1 MHECAHN
8 RAFGFLCP
16 MAGIGLR
23 LAASKPDRGQPMH
36 LLTHIDSFA
45 GRASRPVREAATIP
59 AAASALLVMASVAA
73 GFELDRRDDRLLI
86 VDEAGKPA
94 AAFTFGDPL
103 VGRPAIR
110 DLYAPGGIMV
120 TRPCPIRPGIDPDDH
135 ATLHPGVMLCFSDLS
150 GADPWRHKTAVRFLG
165 FVDEPETTAGA
176 VRFTFAADY
185 LAEPKESPTA
195 TVVCHEE
202 STVTIAD
209 RSVTGMEVRV
219 VTWDARLTA
228 AGKPVT
234 FADVEEMGFGIRLV
248 RELSPK
254 WGGRYL
260 AAHGG
265 HDEKGIFGTQAD
277 WCDASG
283 EVAGERVGVTLVDR
297 GSDAR
302 RAFFHAR
309 DYGWLLA
316 NAFGRRSYTKGKSG
330 EVTIPAG
337 GQLNLQH
344 ALVLHGDVP
353 DDALAA
359 LVAAAFTDPQ

>member
-1 MHECAHN
+1 
-8 RAFGFLCP
+8 
-16 MAGIGLR
+16 
-23 LAASKPDRGQPMH
+23 
-36 LLTHIDSFA
+36 
-45 GRASRPVREAATIP
+45 
-59 AAASALLVMASVAA
+59 
-73 GFELDRRDDRLLI
+73 
-86 VDEAGKPA
+86 
-94 AAFTFGDPL
+94 
-103 VGRPAIR
+103 
-110 DLYAPGGIMV
+110 MV

-150 GADPWRHKTAVRFLG
+150 GADPWRHKTAVRFVG
-165 FVDEPETTAGA
+165 FVGEPATTAGA
-176 VRFTFAADY
+176 VRFTFAAEY
-185 LAEPKESPTA
+185 LAEPADSPTA

-209 RSVTGMEVRV
+209 RSVAGMEVRV

-248 RELSPK
+248 KELSPK

-265 HDEKGIFGTQAD
+265 QDEAGIFGTQAD

-283 EVAGERVGVTLVDR
+283 EVTGKRVGVTLVDR
-297 GSDAR
+297 GADAR
-302 RAFFHAR
+302 RAFLHAR

-316 NAFGRRSYTKGKSG
+316 NAFGRRSYTKGESG
-330 EVTIPAG
+330 AVTIPAG
-337 GQLNLQH
+337 GHLDLQY

-353 DDALAA
+353 DNALAD
-359 LVAAAFTDPQ
+359 LVAAALTAPR

>member
-1 MHECAHN
+1 MQ
-8 RAFGFLCP
+8 RP
-16 MAGIGLR
+16 
-23 LAASKPDRGQPMH
+23 
-36 LLTHIDSFA
+36 THIDLFS
-45 GRASRPVREAATIP
+45 GRAARAVRVAATIP
-59 AAASALLVMASVAA
+59 AAAGVLLAMAAVAA

-86 VDEAGKPA
+86 VDEAGRPA
-94 AAFTFGDPL
+94 AVFTFGDPL

-110 DLYAPGGIMV
+110 DLHTPGGVMV
-120 TRPCPIRPGIDPDDH
+120 TRPCPIRPGIDADDH

-150 GADPWRHKTAVRFLG
+150 GADPWRHKTAVRFVG
-165 FVDEPETTAGA
+165 FVGEPATTAGA
-176 VRFTFAADY
+176 VRFTFAAEY
-185 LAEPKESPTA
+185 LAEPKDSPTA
-195 TVVCHEE
+195 TVICREE

-209 RSVTGMEVRV
+209 RSVAGMEARV

-248 RELSPK
+248 KELSPK

-265 HDEKGIFGTQAD
+265 QDEAGIFGTQAD

-283 EVAGERVGVTLVDR
+283 EVTGKRVGVTLVDCNA
-297 GSDAR
+297 DAR
-302 RAFFHAR
+302 RAFLHAR

-316 NAFGRRSYTKGKSG
+316 NAFGRRSYTKGESG
-330 EVTIPAG
+330 AVTIPADG
-337 GQLNLQH
+337 HLDLQY

-353 DDALAA
+353 DDALAD
-359 LVAAAFTDPQ
+359 LVAAAVTAPR

>member
-1 MHECAHN
+1 MQ
-8 RAFGFLCP
+8 RP
-16 MAGIGLR
+16 T
-23 LAASKPDRGQPMH
+23 Q
-36 LLTHIDSFA
+36 IDSFS
-45 GRASRPVREAATIP
+45 GRAARAVRVAATIP
-59 AAASALLVMASVAA
+59 AAAGVLLAMAAVAV
-73 GFELDRRDDRLLI
+73 GLELDRRDDRLLI
-86 VDEAGKPA
+86 VDEAGRPA
-94 AAFTFGDPL
+94 AVFTFGDPL

-110 DLYAPGGIMV
+110 DLHVPGGVMV
-120 TRPCPIRPGIDPDDH
+120 TRPCPIRAGIDPDDH
-135 ATLHPGVMLCFSDLS
+135 ATLHPGVMLCFSDVS
-150 GADPWRHKTAVRFLG
+150 GADPWRHKTAVRFVG
-165 FVDEPETTAGA
+165 FVSEPATTAGA

-185 LAEPKESPTA
+185 LAEPKDSPTA

-209 RSVTGMEVRV
+209 RSVAGMEVRV

-248 RELSPK
+248 KELAPK

-265 HDEKGIFGTQAD
+265 EDEKGIFGTQAD

-283 EVAGERVGVTLVDR
+283 EVAGKRVGVTLVDR
-297 GSDAR
+297 GVDAR
-302 RAFFHAR
+302 RAFLHAR

-316 NAFGRRSYTKGKSG
+316 NAFGRRSYTKGESG

-337 GQLNLQH
+337 SHLDLQY

-353 DDALAA
+353 DNALAD
-359 LVAAAFTDPQ
+359 LVAAALTASR